1 MYTLSKSCSLSVPDA
16 THFTSCYNENVN
28 QAATIAEKVRL
39 LVPEQV
45 ARALGRLAILLLII
59 AIPTFLVTSD
69 VRWTFNELRFYRY
82 GFEQY
87 NVVRTTGLDM
97 GQLML
102 VARDIRDYFNSS
114 QALLDVRVSFGGEQS
129 ALFNK
134 EEILHMRDVKGLVQ
148 GVYRLQEAAGA
159 YIVAYVVVVL
169 LATRGRSARALAGR
183 VMVGSLIT
191 IGLLAFGGLASL
203 VGFDLLFE
211 QFHVLG
217 FASGTYT
224 FDPRYNY
231 LTRLFTE
238 GFFLQ
243 ATLFIALS
251 AMLQAV
257 LLALGAWGI
266 RK

>member
-1 MYTLSKSCSLSVPDA
+1 MPWSNYYHANRSA
-16 THFTSCYNENVN
+16 SCYNGYVN

-39 LVPEQV
+39 LVPEPV
-45 ARALGRLAILLLII
+45 ARALGRLAIVLFII

-69 VRWTFNELRFYRY
+69 VRWTFNELRLYKY

-114 QALLDVRVSFGGEQS
+114 QELLDVKVSIGGEER
-129 ALFNK
+129 ALFNQG
-134 EEILHMRDVKGLVQ
+134 EILHMRDVKGLVR
-148 GVYRLQEAAGA
+148 GVYRLQEATGA
-159 YIVAYVVVVL
+159 YIVAYAVVVL
-169 LATRGRSARALAGR
+169 LATRGRSARALTGR
-183 VMVGSLIT
+183 VMVGSLLT
-191 IGLLAFGGLASL
+191 VGLLAFGGLASL
-203 VGFDLLFE
+203 VGFDRLFD
-211 QFHVLG
+211 QFHVLS
-217 FASGTYT
+217 FSSGTYT

-251 AMLQAV
+251 AVVQAL

-266 RK
+266 RRWALR